1 MKNIFKISQLVS
13 LPGLLILLHVAF
25 TSHAGITSV
34 VMIGTDTV
42 KTSSDSTKTSTEKES
57 RIKPGEQTT
66 YDWLKLLDGTEM
78 EVEVRKISEKFVF
91 FSEPG
96 NMETDY
102 IDRRKV
108 QTVYYRSGRIEN
120 MTSRE
125 TEIRA
130 VKDWK
135 EVEITNNPEDVVG
148 MIKVEEHKMGFQAT
162 TRHHYY
168 KPETL
173 ETSAEI
179 QIRKEAGLKGADIV
193 LITKREHHR
202 AYGDPPIV
210 TLWGTSYR
218 KL

>member
-1 MKNIFKISQLVS
+1 
-13 LPGLLILLHVAF
+13 
-25 TSHAGITSV
+25 
-34 VMIGTDTV
+34 
-42 KTSSDSTKTSTEKES
+42 
-57 RIKPGEQTT
+57 
-66 YDWLKLLDGTEM
+66 
-78 EVEVRKISEKFVF
+78 
-91 FSEPG
+91 
-96 NMETDY
+96 METDY

-120 MTSRE
+120 MASRE
-125 TEIRA
+125 TEIRT

-135 EVEITNNPEDVVG
+135 EVEITNKPEDVEG
-148 MIKVEEHKMGFQAT
+148 MIKLEEHKMGFQAT

-202 AYGDPPIV
+202 AYGDPPTV
-210 TLWGTSYR
+210 TLYGISYR